1 MKTHFLFNNN
11 VRGRRRWQTSN
22 WYREKLNPVSLGRS
36 TNSNWIQ
43 IFIGVVSSKPY
54 STFSLKH
61 HCSDEVLRFCFE
73 FSSLGIGMDIPFA
86 FPELLS
92 ILPHLTV
99 YSWRLSRHGLH
110 QQVLLPVSFGWIW
123 TVGCTGRGRRAEESP
138 GYLLFLP
145 GHGLAVAVF
154 LSLRSHLLSSHLQ
167 LHLELLPARSNCPFP
182 CLYRLRNGKDPPCCL
197 PWVYYFP

>member
-99 YSWRLSRHGLH
+99 YSWRLSRHGSVENINKFSCLW
-110 QQVLLPVSFGWIW
+110 VLVGFGQWDALEEAGEQKR
-123 TVGCTGRGRRAEESP
+123 VRGI
-138 GYLLFLP
+138 
-145 GHGLAVAVF
+145 
-154 LSLRSHLLSSHLQ
+154 
-167 LHLELLPARSNCPFP
+167 
-182 CLYRLRNGKDPPCCL
+182 
-197 PWVYYFP
+197 YYFCPAMVWQ